1 MMHAPD
7 APRKLRTLIVD
18 DEPLARTNLL
28 ILLRRHAEIEIV
40 GEGPA
45 TITPAEVK

>member
-1 MMHAPD
+1 VHYDGA
-7 APRKLRTLIVD
+7 K
-18 DEPLARTNLL
+18 DE
-28 ILLRRHAEIEIV
+28 IAEIEIV

>member
-1 MMHAPD
+1 MALD
-7 APRKLRTLIVD
+7 NKKD
-18 DEPLARTNLL
+18 DSLAN
-28 ILLRRHAEIEIV
+28 IEIV